1 MSQPRFTQGSTM
13 KHIIVMSLSNAA
25 GITTLFI
32 VDLLD
37 LFFLSL
43 LGEKFLAAAIG
54 YAGTILFLTSS
65 LGIGL
70 SIAAGALVSRAIGSH
85 DRERACQYQVNI
97 CFLVLFISIT
107 LALVIWLLIPQLLT
121 LLGATGQVHDLAVRY
136 LNILIPSMPLVS
148 LAMTLGAGLRAVGDA
163 KLSMTSSLCAGA
175 VNAVLDPILI
185 FLLDLNIE
193 GAAIAS
199 VMARVTLFSVVC
211 YGIFR
216 KHKLYSPFRF
226 ILFNSDLK
234 NIMSIALPAI
244 GTNLAMPFSSAWM
257 VRYMSQY
264 GDSYVAGYSIINRL
278 VPVAFGVIFALS
290 GAVGPIVGQNFGAR
304 LIGRVRESFRN
315 AIFFTVIYVIL
326 ISVVLFL
333 LQDILIEVFR
343 AKRQAASLVSF
354 FCTWIAISFVFTGC
368 LFVTNAVFNNLGKPG
383 YSTLLNWGRATLGT
397 LPFIWLASESM
408 GAYGVLVGQA
418 AGGVLF
424 SVIAIWLG
432 FRTIDSIDCKVTRQ
446 NMIASIMTH
455 QDETMTCAF
464 NPMSSECSQL
474 AQMAE
479 EGECE
484 EACNLPDKAKQV
496 S

>member
-1 MSQPRFTQGSTM
+1 MTQARFTQGSTM
-13 KHIIVMSLSNAA
+13 KHVIVMSLSNAA
-25 GITTLFI
+25 GITTLFL

-70 SIAAGALVSRAIGSH
+70 SIAAGALISRAIGSH
-85 DRERACQYQVNI
+85 NRERACQFQVNI
-97 CFLVLFISIT
+97 CFLVLLISVI
-107 LALVIWLLIPQLLT
+107 LAIIFWLLIPQLLT
-121 LLGATGQVHDLAVRY
+121 LLGATGRVHELATQY

-163 KLSMTSSLCAGA
+163 KLSMTSSLSAGA
-175 VNAVLDPILI
+175 VNAILDPILI
-185 FLLDLNIE
+185 FLLELNIE

-199 VMARVTLFSVVC
+199 VMARVTLFGVSC
-211 YGIFR
+211 YGIFH
-216 KHKLYSPFRF
+216 KHKLYSPFHISRF
-226 ILFNSDLK
+226 AKDLK
-234 NIMSIALPAI
+234 NIMAIALPAI
-244 GTNLAMPFSSAWM
+244 ATNLAMPFSSAWM

-278 VPVAFGVIFALS
+278 IPVAFGVIFALS

-304 LIGRVRESFRN
+304 LIGRVRESLRN
-315 AIFFTVIYVIL
+315 AILFTVCYVVM
-326 ISVVLFL
+326 ISVVLFF
-333 LQDILIEVFR
+333 LQDMFIEVFR
-343 AKRQAASLVSF
+343 ARREAASLVSF
-354 FCTWIAISFVFTGC
+354 FCTWIAISFVFTGT
-368 LFVTNAVFNNLGKPG
+368 LFVTNAAFNNLGKPG

-397 LPFIWLASESM
+397 IPFIWLASEYM

-418 AGGVLF
+418 AGGILF
-424 SVIAIWLG
+424 SAIAVWLG
-432 FRTIDSIDCKVTRQ
+432 FRTIDSIECKVTRQ
-446 NMIASIMTH
+446 DIIASIMTH
-455 QDETMTCAF
+455 QEETTACSF
-464 NPMSSECSQL
+464 YPMSSECSQL

-484 EACNLPDKAKQV
+484 EACNLPDKAKQA